1 MLNEETATPEAL
13 VSFVN
18 TEYKQRQRDRLPY
31 ELQWQLNVNFIEG
44 NQYVDINPVAFKLE
58 EIPKLYDWQE
68 REVFNQIAPAVET
81 RIARLSRMRPI
92 LKSRP
97 GTPSPKDLRA
107 ARVSTQLLRNIYY
120 EEGVRRR
127 MNEVYGWM
135 ESTGTCL
142 VKNVWDS
149 TKGDVVGKVVVSDD
163 EGYRET
169 DVREGGLDVIVVPPH
184 EIFPD
189 STFRQEIDDCKS
201 VIHAKAL
208 HVDEIK
214 ESWGVDV
221 SPEQASSVK
230 LQRSSVG
237 VGGLGYGFGYHYVS
251 TQLKD
256 HAIVKEFWEVPT
268 KKYPNGRLIIVAG
281 NELLHFGELPYPIGK
296 DGEFA
301 LPFEKVV
308 SIQRPGVFW
317 GRCVVDRLISVQRRY
332 NALRNRKAE
341 YLNRCAIG
349 QYWVEDGATDLD
361 VLEGNIGEPGFIGV
375 YARGYNAPEP
385 SQNPQL
391 PVAFESE
398 EAALLQ
404 EVNIFSGTSDLSK
417 QSKAPSGVK
426 SGVAMSIALEQDD
439 TRLSNTASNVE
450 DFLIRCGRQWL
461 RFHKHFVSG
470 VRTLKAMGEEN
481 VADVIDWTGA
491 DITSDDVI
499 IEPFS
504 AVAESPAQR
513 RQMVFDL
520 LASGL
525 FHNEQGVIDKN
536 MKNKIFEMIEM
547 GNWEHADDE
556 SQLHISRADR
566 ENKAMTQGQPRN
578 AAPYDDHL
586 LHIQKHNQHRLTI
599 EYEELAM
606 QYPLIEMMFQQHVD
620 QHLMAIAPPP
630 VTGEP
635 PVGGGQIKQT
645 EEPAP
650 AGFIT

>member
-1 MLNEETATPEAL
+1 MDGGIVSVEHLI
-13 VSFVN
+13 SFVN
-18 TEYKQRQRDRLPY
+18 DEYKRRQRDRLPY

-44 NQYVDINPVAFKLE
+44 NQYIDINTMAMKLE
-58 EIPKLYDWQE
+58 EIPRFYEWQE

-97 GTPSPKDLRA
+97 GTLSPRDLRA
-107 ARVSTQLLRNIYY
+107 AKVSTQLLRNIYY

-142 VKNVWDS
+142 VKNVWDP
-149 TKGDVVGKVVVSDD
+149 TKGNMVGKTMVATD
-163 EGYRET
+163 EGYEE
-169 DVREGGLDVIVVPPH
+169 VGIYEGGLCVIVVPPH
-184 EIFPD
+184 EVFPD

-201 VIHAKAL
+201 IIHARAI

-214 ESWGVDV
+214 EAWGVDV
-221 SPEQASSVK
+221 SPEQASSIK

-237 VGGLGYGFGYHYVS
+237 VGGLGYGFGYHYAS
-251 TQLKD
+251 TQLKE
-256 HAIVKEFWEVPT
+256 HAIVKEYWESPS
-268 KKYPNGRLIIVAG
+268 KDYPKGRLVIIAG
-281 NELLHFGELPYPIGK
+281 GKLLHFGVLPYPVGK
-296 DGEFA
+296 DGELA

-317 GRCVVDRLISVQRRY
+317 GRCVVDRLISAQRRY

-349 QYWVEDGATDLD
+349 QYWVEDGSTDLD
-361 VLEGNIGEPGFIGV
+361 ILEKNIGEPGFIGV
-375 YARGYNAPEP
+375 YHRGFKAPEP
-385 SQNPQL
+385 SVNPQL

-398 EAALLQ
+398 ENALLQ
-404 EVNIFSGTSDLSK
+404 EINIFSGTSDLSK

-461 RFHKHFVSG
+461 RLHRHFVSG
-470 VRTLKAMGEEN
+470 IRTLQAMGEEN
-481 VADVIDWTGA
+481 ITDVIDWTGS

-499 IEPFS
+499 VEPFS

-566 ENKAMTQGQPRN
+566 ENAAMTEGQLRN
-578 AAPYDDHL
+578 AASYDDHL

-606 QYPLIEMMFQQHVD
+606 QNPIIEMIFQQHVD
-620 QHLMAIAPPP
+620 QHLMALMPPQPVAPP
-630 VTGEP
+630 TGGDKPIE
-635 PVGGGQIKQT
+635 VSN
-645 EEPAP
+645 EPAP
-650 AGFIT
+650 AGF